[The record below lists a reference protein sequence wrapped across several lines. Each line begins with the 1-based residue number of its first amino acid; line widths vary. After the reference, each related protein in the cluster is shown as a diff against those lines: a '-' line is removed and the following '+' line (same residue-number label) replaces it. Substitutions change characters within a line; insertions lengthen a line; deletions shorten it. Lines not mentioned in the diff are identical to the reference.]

1 MAQRDAPGTGTDEA
15 QAEDRQQEDAGKG
28 VQPQTQTALGQ
39 APGLG
44 PQQAARPAVREQARH
59 AQGTAAGGPRG
70 PNRSASRVVAG
81 VGRAKASSP
90 RPAALTASTHRA
102 SKIRNMS
109 TLRHSDRQSTR
120 CGPAVVRTA
129 SVKTFLAAWSERSFP
144 GDLQRPCRTDRRTPC
159 PSRVYGCA
167 SVPAGTDP
175 PASPSPGGASI
186 YEFDRSGGGGAL
198 SAQRR
203 LRARRYPLFRTRTSR
218 PDPCGS
224 ARRNRRWS
232 FSGLLP
238 AGPWAPSPGPR
249 GPG

>member
-1 MAQRDAPGTGTDEA
+1 MPRA
-15 QAEDRQQEDAGKG
+15 
-28 VQPQTQTALGQ
+28 QPQ
-39 APGLG
+39 
-44 PQQAARPAVREQARH
+44 AA
-59 AQGTAAGGPRG
+59 PRG

-120 CGPAVVRTA
+120 CGPAVGRTA

-159 PSRVYGCA
+159 PSRVMVARPYRPVRIPLRRLPRA
-167 SVPAGTDP
+167 AHP
-175 PASPSPGGASI
+175 
-186 YEFDRSGGGGAL
+186 FDRSGGGGAL